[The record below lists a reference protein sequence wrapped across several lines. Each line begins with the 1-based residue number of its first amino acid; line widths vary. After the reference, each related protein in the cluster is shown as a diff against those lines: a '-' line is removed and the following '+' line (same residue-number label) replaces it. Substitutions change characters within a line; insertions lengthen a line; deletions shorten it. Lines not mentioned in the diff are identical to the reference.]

1 MSCYH
6 DTGARV
12 LVCEMELYIFGCV
25 LAVVTS
31 GCHKADTV
39 DVVSQAKTMLSDPLT
54 HTVYK
59 TDVKQRTNIHR

>member
-12 LVCEMELYIFGCV
+12 LVCELELYLCRCV
-25 LAVVTS
+25 VVVVTS

-39 DVVSQAKTMLSDPLT
+39 NVVSQAKTTLSDPLT
-54 HTVYK
+54 DTVYK